1 MLDCEQLVAC
11 ETAVSENFV
20 YENYSCFVVG
30 IVTNT

>member
-1 MLDCEQLVAC
+1 MLHCEQLVAC
-11 ETAVSENFV
+11 ERAVSENFF